1 MYIYI
6 YILICVC
13 VYIIQLFNIPFTHMF
28 VYIVIFMVEYVGF
41 FFNMAI
47 TEVLPME
54 RWKKK
59 KEKNFQGLKVI
70 TSVTIRGFFT
80 GNIN

>member
-1 MYIYI
+1 MCVCILFNCLI
-6 YILICVC
+6 FRSPICLYILLYSWLNMLV
-13 VYIIQLFNIPFTHMF
+13 
-28 VYIVIFMVEYVGF
+28 F